1 MTSKWLRSNLSISSK
16 NFTDTKKI
24 NMSQAPVIVI
34 GTGLAGYNLVKEFR
48 KQDAETPVL
57 MITADDGR
65 NYSKPMLSTGF
76 TKGKSASELAMADA
90 GKMAEQLNV
99 TIRTNTR
106 VTSIDADAHT
116 VFIGEEPVEYSKLVL
131 AWGAEPVAARI
142 EGDAGEHI
150 FAINDLQDYANF
162 RAELDGKKRVL
173 VMGAGLIGCEY
184 ANDLSNGDYE
194 VDVVAPCS
202 QILPNLLPEQ
212 AAVAVQHGLEGLGVT
227 FHLGP
232 IVTRVTQSDSGL
244 IVELSNG
251 EQVETDIVV
260 SAIGLRPRLDLAVKA
275 GLQVNQG
282 ICVGRSLETSEKDI
296 YALGDC
302 AEVEGKVL
310 LYVMPLMASA
320 RALAKTLAG
329 QPTDV
334 SYGAM
339 PVMIKTPVVPVVV
352 SPPAI
357 EGVWDIES
365 NGVNVKALCR
375 DDAGGLLGYALTGA
389 CVADKLA
396 LNKELPAILK

>member
-1 MTSKWLRSNLSISSK
+1 
-16 NFTDTKKI
+16 
-24 NMSQAPVIVI
+24 MSQATAPVIVI

-48 KQDAETPVL
+48 KQDVETPVL

-76 TKGKSASELAMADA
+76 TKGKSANELAMADA

-106 VTSIDADAHT
+106 VTDINAEAHT
-116 VFIGEEPVEYSKLVL
+116 VFIGEEPLEYSKLVL

-142 EGDAGEHI
+142 EGNAGEHI

-162 RAELDGKKRVL
+162 RAELDGQKRVL

-184 ANDLSNGDYE
+184 ANDLSNGGYE
-194 VDVVAPCS
+194 VDIVSPSS
-202 QILPNLLPEQ
+202 QVLPTLLPNQ
-212 AAVAVQHGLEGLGVT
+212 AALAVQHGLEGLGVK

-232 IVTRVTQSDSGL
+232 LVTRATQAEDGL
-244 IVELSNG
+244 VVDLSNG
-251 EQVETDIVV
+251 EKIETDIII

-275 GLQVNQG
+275 GLRVNQG
-282 ICVGRSLETSEKDI
+282 ICVGRSLETSAKDI

-352 SPPAI
+352 SPPTI
-357 EGVWDIES
+357 DGIWDIES
-365 NGVNVKALCR
+365 SGVNVKALCR
-375 DDAGGLLGYALTGA
+375 DDAGELLGYALTGA

>member
-1 MTSKWLRSNLSISSK
+1 
-16 NFTDTKKI
+16 
-24 NMSQAPVIVI
+24 MSQVKAPVIVI

-76 TKGKSASELAMADA
+76 TKGKSANELAMGDA

-106 VTSIDADAHT
+106 VTGIDAARHV
-116 VFIGEEPVEYSKLVL
+116 VFVGEEPVGYSKLVL
-131 AWGAEPVAARI
+131 AWGAEPVAVRI
-142 EGDAGEHI
+142 EGGASENI
-150 FAINDLQDYANF
+150 FTINDLQDYSNF
-162 RAELDGKKRVL
+162 RAELEGKKRIL
-173 VMGAGLIGCEY
+173 IMGAGLIGCEY
-184 ANDLSNGDYE
+184 ANDLTNGGYKVE
-194 VDVVAPCS
+194 VVAPSS
-202 QILPNLLPEQ
+202 QVLPNLLPEQ
-212 AAVAVQHGLEGLGVT
+212 AASAVQHGLEGLGVK
-227 FHLGP
+227 FNLGP
-232 IVTRVTQSDSGL
+232 FVRRVTQTERGL
-244 IVELSNG
+244 VADLSNG
-251 EQVETDIVV
+251 EQIETDIIV

-282 ICVGRSLETSEKDI
+282 ICVDRSLQTTEADI

-302 AEVEGKVL
+302 AEVDGKVL
-310 LYVMPLMASA
+310 LYVMPLMAGA

-334 SYGAM
+334 IYGAM

-352 SPPAI
+352 SPPVLQ
-357 EGVWDIES
+357 GVWDIES
-365 NGVNVKALCR
+365 SGVNVKALCR
-375 DDAGGLLGYALTGA
+375 DDAGALLGYALTGT

-396 LNKELPAILK
+396 LNKELPAIFK

>member
-1 MTSKWLRSNLSISSK
+1 
-16 NFTDTKKI
+16 
-24 NMSQAPVIVI
+24 MSQANAPVIVI

-48 KQDAETPVL
+48 KHDAETAVL
-57 MITADDGR
+57 MMTADDGR

-76 TKGKSASELAMADA
+76 TKGKSASDLAMADA
-90 GKMAEQLNV
+90 GKMADQLNV

-106 VTSIDADAHT
+106 VTGIDAEGHK
-116 VFIGEEPVEYSKLVL
+116 VFVGEEPIEYSKLVL
-131 AWGAEPVAARI
+131 AWGAEPVAVRI
-142 EGDAGEHI
+142 EGNAGEHI

-173 VMGAGLIGCEY
+173 MMGAGLIGCEY
-184 ANDLSNGDYE
+184 ANDLTNGGYE
-194 VDVVAPCS
+194 VEVVAPSS
-202 QILPNLLPEQ
+202 QILPNLLPEK
-212 AAVAVQHGLEGLGVT
+212 AATAVQHGLEGLGVK

-232 IVTRVTQSDSGL
+232 LVTRVNQVENGL
-244 IVELSNG
+244 VADLSNG
-251 EQVETDIVV
+251 EKIETDIIV

-282 ICVGRSLETSEKDI
+282 ICVDRSLQSSEADI

-302 AEVEGKVL
+302 AEVDGKVL

-334 SYGAM
+334 NYGVM
-339 PVMIKTPVVPVVV
+339 PVAVKTPVVPVVV
-352 SPPAI
+352 SPPAK
-357 EGVWDIES
+357 EGEWVIES
-365 NGVNVKALCR
+365 NGVDVKALCR
-375 DDAGGLLGYALTGA
+375 DDDGTLLGYALTGA

-396 LNKELPAILK
+396 LNKELPAIFK

>member
-1 MTSKWLRSNLSISSK
+1 
-16 NFTDTKKI
+16 
-24 NMSQAPVIVI
+24 MSQANAPVIVI

-57 MITADDGR
+57 MITADDGC

-76 TKGKSASELAMADA
+76 TKGKTASDLAMADA
-90 GKMAEQLNV
+90 GKMADQLNV

-106 VTSIDADAHT
+106 VTAINAESHT
-116 VFIGEEPVEYSKLVL
+116 ISIGEEPVAYSKLVL
-131 AWGAEPVAARI
+131 AWGAEPVSARI
-142 EGDAGEHI
+142 EGDSNEHI

-173 VMGAGLIGCEY
+173 VMGAGLIGSEY
-184 ANDLSNGDYE
+184 ANDLTSGGYE
-194 VDVVAPCS
+194 VTIVAPSS
-202 QILPNLLPEQ
+202 QLMPALLPEP
-212 AAVAVQHGLEGLGVT
+212 AANAVQQGLEGLGVK

-232 IVTRVTQSDSGL
+232 LITRITETEKGL
-244 IVELSNG
+244 IADLSNG

-282 ICVGRSLETSEKDI
+282 ICVNRSLQTSDADI
-296 YALGDC
+296 FALGDC
-302 AEVEGKVL
+302 AEVDGKVL

-334 SYGAM
+334 TYGAM
-339 PVMIKTPVVPVVV
+339 PVAVKTPVVPVVV
-352 SPPAI
+352 SPPAT
-357 EGVWDIES
+357 EGEWTIES
-365 NGVNVKALCR
+365 NGIDVKALCR
-375 DDAGGLLGYALTGA
+375 DDAGALLGYALTGA
-389 CVADKLA
+389 CIADKIA

>member
-1 MTSKWLRSNLSISSK
+1 
-16 NFTDTKKI
+16 
-24 NMSQAPVIVI
+24 MSQAKAPVIVI

-48 KQDAETPVL
+48 KHDAETPVL

-76 TKGKSASELAMADA
+76 TKGKSASDLAMGDA

-106 VTSIDADAHT
+106 VTGIDALGH
-116 VFIGEEPVEYSKLVL
+116 VVLIGEESIEYSKLVL
-131 AWGAEPVAARI
+131 AWGAEPVTARI
-142 EGDAGEHI
+142 EGDAGEHV

-162 RAELDGKKRVL
+162 RAELEDKKRVL

-184 ANDLSNGDYE
+184 ANDLSNGGY
-194 VDVVAPCS
+194 DVEIVAPSS

-212 AAVAVQHGLEGLGVT
+212 AASAVQHGLEGLGVK

-232 IVTRVTQSDSGL
+232 LVRRVTQTEKGL
-244 IVELSNG
+244 VADLSNG
-251 EQVETDIVV
+251 EQIETDIIV

-282 ICVGRSLETSEKDI
+282 ICVDRSLRTTEADI

-302 AEVEGKVL
+302 AEVDGKVL
-310 LYVMPLMASA
+310 LYVMPLMAGA

-334 SYGAM
+334 SYGVM
-339 PVMIKTPVVPVVV
+339 PVMVKTPVVPVVV
-352 SPPAI
+352 SPPLMD
-357 EGVWDIES
+357 GQWDIES
-365 NGVNVKALCR
+365 SGVNVKAVCR
-375 DDAGGLLGYALTGA
+375 DDAGSLLGYALTGT
-389 CVADKLA
+389 CVADKLT
-396 LNKELPAILK
+396 LNKELPAIFK

>member
-1 MTSKWLRSNLSISSK
+1 MTQAN
-16 NFTDTKKI
+16 
-24 NMSQAPVIVI
+24 APVIVI

-76 TKGKSASELAMADA
+76 TKGKTASDLAMADA

-106 VTSIDADAHT
+106 VTGIDAEGHK
-116 VFIGEEPVEYSKLVL
+116 VFVGEEPLEYSKLVL
-131 AWGAEPVAARI
+131 AWGAEPVAVRI
-142 EGDAGEHI
+142 EGNAGEHI

-162 RAELDGKKRVL
+162 RAELDDKKRVL
-173 VMGAGLIGCEY
+173 LMGAGLIGCEY
-184 ANDLSNGDYE
+184 ANDLTNGGYDVE
-194 VDVVAPCS
+194 VVAPSS
-202 QILPNLLPEQ
+202 QILPNLLPEK
-212 AAVAVQHGLEGLGVT
+212 AASAVQHGLEGLGAK

-232 IVTRVTQSDSGL
+232 LVTRVNQAEKGL
-244 IVELSNG
+244 IADLSNG
-251 EQVETDIVV
+251 EQIETDIIV

-282 ICVGRSLETSEKDI
+282 ICVDRLLQTTEADI

-302 AEVEGKVL
+302 AEVDGKVL

-329 QPTDV
+329 QPTEV
-334 SYGAM
+334 TYGVM
-339 PVMIKTPVVPVVV
+339 PVAVKTPVVPVVV
-352 SPPAI
+352 SPPAMDGNWEI
-357 EGVWDIES
+357 TS
-365 NGVNVKALCR
+365 NGVDVKALCR
-375 DDAGGLLGYALTGA
+375 DDEGALLGYALTGA

-396 LNKELPAILK
+396 LNKELPAIFK

>member
-1 MTSKWLRSNLSISSK
+1 
-16 NFTDTKKI
+16 
-24 NMSQAPVIVI
+24 MSQANAPVIVI

-57 MITADDGR
+57 MITADDGC

-76 TKGKSASELAMADA
+76 TKGKTASDLAMADA
-90 GKMAEQLNV
+90 GKMADQLNV

-106 VTSIDADAHT
+106 VTAINAESHT
-116 VFIGEEPVEYSKLVL
+116 ISIGEEPVAYSKLVL
-131 AWGAEPVAARI
+131 AWGAEPVSARI
-142 EGDAGEHI
+142 EGDSNEHI

-173 VMGAGLIGCEY
+173 VMGAGLIGSEY
-184 ANDLSNGDYE
+184 ANDLTNGGYE
-194 VDVVAPCS
+194 VTIVAPSS
-202 QILPNLLPEQ
+202 QLMPALLPEP
-212 AAVAVQHGLEGLGVT
+212 AANAVQQGLEGLGVK

-232 IVTRVTQSDSGL
+232 LITRITETEKGL
-244 IVELSNG
+244 IADLSNG

-282 ICVGRSLETSEKDI
+282 ICVNRSLQTSDADI
-296 YALGDC
+296 FALGDC
-302 AEVEGKVL
+302 AEVDGKVL

-334 SYGAM
+334 TYGAM
-339 PVMIKTPVVPVVV
+339 PVAVKTPVVPVVV
-352 SPPAI
+352 SPPAT
-357 EGVWDIES
+357 EGEWTIES
-365 NGVNVKALCR
+365 NSIDVKALCR
-375 DDAGGLLGYALTGA
+375 DDAGALLGYALTGA
-389 CVADKLA
+389 CIADKIA

>member
-1 MTSKWLRSNLSISSK
+1 MTQAN
-16 NFTDTKKI
+16 
-24 NMSQAPVIVI
+24 APVIVI

-76 TKGKSASELAMADA
+76 TKGKTASDLAMADA

-106 VTSIDADAHT
+106 VTGIDAEGHT
-116 VFIGEEPVEYSKLVL
+116 VFVGEEPLEYSKLVL
-131 AWGAEPVAARI
+131 AWGAEPVAVRI
-142 EGDAGEHI
+142 EGNAGEHI

-162 RAELDGKKRVL
+162 RAELDDKKRVL
-173 VMGAGLIGCEY
+173 LMGAGLIGCEY
-184 ANDLSNGDYE
+184 ANDLTNGGYDVE
-194 VDVVAPCS
+194 VVAPSS
-202 QILPNLLPEQ
+202 QILPNLLPEK
-212 AAVAVQHGLEGLGVT
+212 AASAVQHGLEGLGVK

-232 IVTRVTQSDSGL
+232 LVTRVNQAEKGL
-244 IVELSNG
+244 IADLSNG
-251 EQVETDIVV
+251 EQIETDIIV

-282 ICVGRSLETSEKDI
+282 ICVDRLLQTTEADI

-302 AEVEGKVL
+302 AEVDGKVL
-310 LYVMPLMASA
+310 LYVMPLMAST

-329 QPTDV
+329 QPTEV
-334 SYGAM
+334 SYGVM
-339 PVMIKTPVVPVVV
+339 PVAVKTPVVPVVV
-352 SPPAI
+352 SPPAMDGNWEI
-357 EGVWDIES
+357 TS
-365 NGVNVKALCR
+365 NGVDVKALCR
-375 DDAGGLLGYALTGA
+375 DDEGALLGYALTGA

-396 LNKELPAILK
+396 LNKELPAIFK